1 MSSTSLRIFSAVL
14 LLTSG
19 FSSAARA
26 DTKSC
31 VQAHSSAQ
39 REVKA
44 GRLKDAAQL
53 YTTCGSDATCPEQLR
68 TECTELLEALR
79 RAVPTVIFSVIDKT
93 GADAPAVKVY
103 ANDQLVSDGL
113 DGRAVE
119 LDPGKYHL
127 RFLLADGTELSSN
140 IVVREAEKN
149 RLVQVRAEPEAKPD
163 PVAVPPPPAPLS
175 ATPAPPPP
183 PVPAGPPVAAWV
195 ATGVAVAGLGT
206 FGTFA
211 LLGNKDKKTLNDCK
225 PSCPESE
232 RATRD
237 GLKTKFL
244 VADIGLGVGAA
255 SAVLATVLFITG
267 SSQDQAKDSAKR
279 GVRGFDVASSPQGAA
294 FLLRGSF

>member
-14 LLTSG
+14 LLTG
-19 FSSAARA
+19 GLFAPGAARA

-44 GRLKDAAQL
+44 GRLKEAAQL
-53 YTTCGSDATCPEQLR
+53 YTTCGSDPTCPEQLR
-68 TECTELLEALR
+68 TECTELLETLR
-79 RAVPTVIFSVIDKT
+79 RNVPTVIFSVIDKAGVDT
-93 GADAPAVKVY
+93 PTVKVY
-103 ANDQLVSDGL
+103 ANDQLLSDGL

-127 RFLLADGTELSSN
+127 RFVLADGAELSSD

-149 RLVQVRAEPEAKPD
+149 RLVQVRAEPEAKP
-163 PVAVPPPPAPLS
+163 AAAAPAPQNT
-175 ATPAPPPP
+175 APAPA
-183 PVPAGPPVAAWV
+183 PVPATSGPPVAAWV
-195 ATGVAVAGLGT
+195 ATGVAVAGFAT

-211 LLGNKDKKTLNDCK
+211 ILGNKDKQNLNDCK
-225 PSCPESE
+225 PSCPDSE
-232 RATRD
+232 RSTRD

-267 SSQDQAKDSAKR
+267 SSQDDAKDRAKR
-279 GVRGFDVASSPQGAA
+279 GVRGFDVASSPHGASL
-294 FLLRGSF
+294 LLRGSF

>member
-14 LLTSG
+14 LLTGG
-19 FSSAARA
+19 FSTAARA

-31 VQAHSSAQ
+31 VQAHASAQ

-44 GRLKDAAQL
+44 GRLKEAAQL
-53 YTTCGSDATCPEQLR
+53 YTACGSDATCPEQLR
-68 TECTELLEALR
+68 SECTELLETLR
-79 RAVPTVIFSVIDKT
+79 RNVPTVIFSVVDKAGVDT
-93 GADAPAVKVY
+93 PTVKVY
-103 ANDQLVSDGL
+103 GNDQLLSDGL

-127 RFLLADGTELSSN
+127 RFVLADGSELSSD

-149 RLVQVRAEPEAKPD
+149 RLVQVRAEQEAK
-163 PVAVPPPPAPLS
+163 VEAPAEAPKS
-175 ATPAPPPP
+175 ATPAPPPAP
-183 PVPAGPPVAAWV
+183 SSSGPPVAAWV

-206 FGTFA
+206 FATFA
-211 LLGNKDKKTLNDCK
+211 VLGNKDKQALNDCK

-232 RATRD
+232 RSTRD

-267 SSQDQAKDSAKR
+267 ASRDEAKDTAR
-279 GVRGFDVASSPQGAA
+279 GVRGFDVASSPQGASL
-294 FLLRGSF
+294 LLRGSF